1 METVNVKPHQC
12 LLDLSMQL
20 KGSIDALFDFA
31 IANGISIT
39 DDLRSGSMIWVP
51 DRAIIDRRTFQTLKD
66 EEAIPAN
73 AYTTEDE
80 AAIKGGIGYM
90 GIQVDLRV
98 SQNQE

>member
-20 KGSIDALFDFA
+20 KGSIEDLFSFA

-39 DDLRSGSMIWVP
+39 DDLSSGSTVWVP
-51 DRAIIDRRTFQTLKD
+51 DTAIIDRRTFQTLRD
-66 EEAIPAN
+66 ENIIPSN
-73 AYTTEDE
+73 AYTAEDE

-98 SQNQE
+98 S